1 MYQNM
6 LMWMYTNYLSHICS
20 I

>member
-6 LMWMYTNYLSHICS
+6 LMWMYTNYLSRICS